1 MRFLLDSDRLRCDVL
16 VHCVVVLA
24 AFLAAIRFLCGLIR
38 STPALLKLFQRGPL
52 MAPILLWLIMVLCL
66 LITVVKYLMGILMR
80 LAFPSTKAKKDYSY
94 QPTVSVLMPCF
105 NEGQTVYETIE
116 SISKSNYPVNKFEV
130 IAQDDCSVDDSYE
143 WMLKA
148 QRDFTNIR
156 VRTGRN
162 EANSGKARTV
172 CNAMELSN
180 AEIIISIDSDCIFHP
195 DAIRE
200 LTACFAEPNIGS
212 VGGRVGVR
220 NPNDS
225 IITAIQTII
234 YYSAFEL
241 YKIPENWTRSICCIS
256 GCLFAIRRDLLQKI
270 EPAIRNRNWFGIP
283 VNQGEDR
290 FLTHQTLLRGYG
302 TYINNDALCW
312 TTVPNTLSVLFKQQ
326 LRWRRSIVRDFFF
339 TLKTLPQHV
348 WKLHPNTVLT
358 LVLVPL
364 GALVGFLVVITAL
377 ASDPLSWAGPLPLV
391 TALGIAAILTWIIK
405 KYSAREA
412 VAHPLAFGAYVAWSL
427 VSSLFLT
434 PLALCTMDSADW
446 GTRTKTQQEV
456 ALGHSN
462 S

>member
-1 MRFLLDSDRLRCDVL
+1 VGG
-16 VHCVVVLA
+16 VA
-24 AFLAAIRFLCGLIR
+24 A
-38 STPALLKLFQRGPL
+38 
-52 MAPILLWLIMVLCL
+52 MAPVLLWLIMVLCL
-66 LITVVKYLMGILMR
+66 LVSVVKYVMGIILKVS
-80 LAFPSTKAKKDYSY
+80 FPSAKVQKDFSY
-94 QPTVSVLMPCF
+94 QPMVSVLMPCF
-105 NEGQTVYETIE
+105 NEGKTVYETIE
-116 SISKSNYPVNKFEV
+116 SISKSNYSAEKFEV

-156 VRTGRN
+156 IRTGRN
-162 EANSGKARTV
+162 SANSGKARTV
-172 CNAMELSN
+172 CNAMEQSS

-195 DAIRE
+195 DAIAE
-200 LTACFAEPNIGS
+200 LTACFSEAHIGS

-225 IITAIQTII
+225 VITAIQAVI
-234 YYSAFEL
+234 YYSAFQL
-241 YKIPENWTRSICCIS
+241 YKIPENWTRSVCCIS
-256 GCLFAIRRDLLQKI
+256 GCLFAIRRDLLLQI
-270 EPAIRNRNWFGIP
+270 EPAIRARHWFGIP

-326 LRWRRSIVRDFFF
+326 LRWRRSIVRDFFY

-348 WKLHPNTVLT
+348 WKLHPNAVWTLILT
-358 LVLVPL
+358 PL

-377 ASDPLSWAGPLPLV
+377 SSDPLAWAGPMPLIV
-391 TALGIAAILTWIIK
+391 ALGIGAVLTWVIK

-427 VSSLFLT
+427 VSSLLLT
-434 PLALCTMDSADW
+434 PLALFTMDSADW
-446 GTRTKTQQEV
+446 GTRTKEVNEV
-456 ALGHSN
+456 AVGN
-462 S
+462 TGN